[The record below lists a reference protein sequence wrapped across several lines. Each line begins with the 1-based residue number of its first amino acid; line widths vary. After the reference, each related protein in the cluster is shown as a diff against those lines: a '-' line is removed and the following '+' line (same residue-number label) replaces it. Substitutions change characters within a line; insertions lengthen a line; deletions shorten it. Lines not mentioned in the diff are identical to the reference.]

1 MKIHRIEDL
10 RKELEVLKEG
20 SKKVWCVS
28 VPTHKFPTT
37 SEYHCHK
44 VFETRD
50 EALEYV
56 LKWYED
62 IPEENRTEKLTKDVN
77 ELIAGKN
84 RQLAGKPDLYPETEY
99 MAKNGMH
106 SYQVKIS
113 YCIFRC

>member
-44 VFETRD
+44 VFECFGLSFTQKGSNQQLRMPRSCQFS
-50 EALEYV
+50 EEIMKNFKIEVMKKMNAY
-56 LKWYED
+56 YE
-62 IPEENRTEKLTKDVN
+62 K
-77 ELIAGKN
+77 
-84 RQLAGKPDLYPETEY
+84 
-99 MAKNGMH
+99 
-106 SYQVKIS
+106 
-113 YCIFRC
+113 